1 MLEHKGVRWGYVFLR
16 AANHIGAEEVSEIM
30 VHAVEMFL
38 QGEQERTIK
47 SSGFEGKLVT
57 EMRYEII
64 GELGGQRFDADLET
78 PYGRDKASFLVSE
91 QTKGVGSAISRN

>member
-1 MLEHKGVRWGYVFLR
+1 MLEHMGMRWGYVFLR
-16 AANHIGAEEVSEIM
+16 AASHIGEEDAKEIM
-30 VHAVEMFL
+30 VQAVEMFL
-38 QGEQERTIK
+38 AGEEARNIK
-47 SSGFEGKLVT
+47 SSGFDGRLYT

-91 QTKGVGSAISRN
+91 QTQGLGGAISRN

>member
-1 MLEHKGVRWGYVFLR
+1 MLDHMGMRWGYVFLR
-16 AANHIGAEEVSEIM
+16 AATHIGAEDANDIM

-38 QGEQERTIK
+38 QGEQERNIK

-57 EMRYEII
+57 EMKYEII

-78 PYGRDKASFLVSE
+78 PYGHDKASFLVSE
-91 QTKGVGSAISRN
+91 QTKGVGSTISRN